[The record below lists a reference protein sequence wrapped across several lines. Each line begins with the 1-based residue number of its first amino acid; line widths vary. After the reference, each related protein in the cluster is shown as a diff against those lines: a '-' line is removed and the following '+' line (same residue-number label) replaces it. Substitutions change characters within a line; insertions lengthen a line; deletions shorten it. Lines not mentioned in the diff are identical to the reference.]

1 MTVGRSIRRQLTY
14 WLIGPLLLLSGT
26 LLATAFFE
34 AQERAT
40 SVYDRML
47 AAVVLSIAQHVY
59 VDEEGLIGVKLPFSI
74 LAYWDSLSS
83 EHLYYSVIDVR
94 TSASIGYPGMPRMP
108 RLPKGLSE
116 PNELGVPVYYQGVY
130 RTTPVRVALMNGI
143 AGGVGEV
150 VPYIVIV
157 AETMGQRAAET
168 RSMLLHSAIRLTLL
182 VLMASA
188 IVWFGIYRGL
198 RPLRNL
204 VRSVRR
210 RSPEDLRPISYETPP
225 ETKALVDAL
234 NAFISRLRHSLDA
247 LEDFAGN
254 VGHQLRT
261 PLGVIRTNMSL
272 AMRSETDP
280 VKRELLG
287 DAATSAR
294 DLSHLID
301 QLLIMSRIRARRA
314 DQATFEVID
323 LSSVIADLMRQD
335 APSAARAGLDLE
347 LDHDNS
353 NGQLLVAA
361 DPVLIEG
368 LFQNLLDNAKRYAA
382 PGTVVVRTC
391 REDEYAVVVVEDN
404 GPGINPDL
412 AAAAFSR
419 HPQNAV
425 GHGLGLAICADIA
438 RHFGGS
444 ISLVHPHRLEGAAF
458 EVRLPLCQQGDRVRD
473 DYK

>member
-1 MTVGRSIRRQLTY
+1 MTVGRSIRLQLTY
-14 WLIGPLLLLSGT
+14 WLSGPLLLLSGT

-59 VDEEGLIGVKLPFSI
+59 VGDEGSIEVRLPFSI

-94 TSASIGYPGMPRMP
+94 TSASIGYPNMP
-108 RLPKGLSE
+108 RLPKGIIE
-116 PNELGVPVYYQGVY
+116 PNDLGVPVYYQGIY
-130 RTTPVRVALMNGI
+130 RNTPVRVALMNGI
-143 AGGVGEV
+143 AGGVGEAA
-150 VPYIVIV
+150 PYIVIV

-168 RSMLLHSAIRLTLL
+168 HSMLLHSAIRLTLL
-182 VLMASA
+182 VLLASA
-188 IVWFGIYRGL
+188 IVWFGVYRGL

-204 VRSVRR
+204 ERSVRR

-272 AMRSETDP
+272 AMRSEVDP
-280 VKRELLG
+280 VKRELIG
-287 DAATSAR
+287 DAATSAK

-314 DQATFEVID
+314 DQATIEIIDLRNVID
-323 LSSVIADLMRQD
+323 ELMRQG
-335 APSAARAGLDLE
+335 APSAARDGLDLE
-347 LDHDNS
+347 LDHDNTEV
-353 NGQLLVAA
+353 QLLVAA

-382 PGTVVVRTC
+382 PGTVVVQTR
-391 REDEYAVVVVEDN
+391 REAEYALVVVEDN

-444 ISLVHPHRLEGAAF
+444 ISLVHPQRLEGAAF